1 MSAGKLAKATIQI
14 VNGSEKGTEL
24 ECAFNPNA
32 YTVDNSVNYGK
43 RGAAGSGSSVAQ
55 FVDGNAE
62 TLSMELFFDTSESEK
77 SVDVREQYTSY
88 LDVLLSVDR
97 KLNAPPACR
106 FVWGDGI
113 DFTALLQRA
122 RKQFTRFQRDGVPVR
137 ARVDVVFRAFGSADR
152 PDPAQESETDDRPTT
167 RRVTA
172 GEMLWAIA
180 NDHYGDPAEWRTI
193 AKHNGVDDPRS
204 LKAGQSL
211 ELP

>member
-1 MSAGKLAKATIQI
+1 MSTGKLEKATIQI
-14 VNGSEKGTEL
+14 INGSEKNTEL

-43 RGAAGSGSSVAQ
+43 RGAAGSDASVAQ

-62 TLSMELFFDTSESEK
+62 TLSMELFFDTSERDR

-88 LDVLLSVDR
+88 LDTLLSVDE

-137 ARVDVVFRAFGSADR
+137 ARVDVVFQAFEPADR
-152 PDPAQESETDDRPTT
+152 PEPAQKSQSTDSPKS
-167 RRVTA
+167 RRVSADET
-172 GEMLWAIA
+172 LWALA
-180 NDHYGDPAEWRTI
+180 AEQYGDPTDWRTI
-193 AKHNGVDDPRS
+193 ARHNDIENPRS
-204 LKAGQSL
+204 LATGQSI